1 MKNYTKVFTGNLN
14 DVQRV
19 YNDLAELNIC
29 AIIRAKSKFERI
41 NYPGDINQTI
51 QDILVHQDEIERAT
65 QVIDNLMGKNASAL
79 SRGNSKG
86 KVSRNQ
92 HYA

>member
-1 MKNYTKVFTGNLN
+1 MKNYIKVFTGNLN

-29 AIIRAKSKFERI
+29 AVIRAKSKFERV

-51 QDILVHQDEIERAT
+51 QDILVHQEEIDRAT
-65 QVIDNLMGKNASAL
+65 EVIDNLMGKNASAVAR
-79 SRGNSKG
+79 SHSKS
-86 KVSRNQ
+86 KPNRNK